1 MVGYYAVKSSSR
13 QKRILVPPGLVSHR
27 MQSSENLEMQ
37 ILSTVFEALR
47 LSEELLSDMP
57 QWLMDLFIFHHFD
70 HFNT

>member
-1 MVGYYAVKSSSR
+1 
-13 QKRILVPPGLVSHR
+13 

-47 LSEELLSDMP
+47 LSEELLSDIP